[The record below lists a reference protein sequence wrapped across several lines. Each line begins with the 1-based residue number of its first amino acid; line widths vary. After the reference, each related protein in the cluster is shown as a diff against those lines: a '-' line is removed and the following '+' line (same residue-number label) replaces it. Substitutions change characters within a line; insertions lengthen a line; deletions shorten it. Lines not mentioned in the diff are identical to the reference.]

1 MTGLISTKIRGA
13 SSVAHQ
19 CNLKFNH
26 GLVECPYQVNEITAR
41 KMLLFAF
48 LTLHYF
54 QGVFTLSAVTYP

>member
-19 CNLKFNH
+19 LEINH
-26 GLVECPYQVNEITAR
+26 CLVECPYQVNEITAR

-48 LTLHYF
+48 LTLHY
-54 QGVFTLSAVTYP
+54 LTYP